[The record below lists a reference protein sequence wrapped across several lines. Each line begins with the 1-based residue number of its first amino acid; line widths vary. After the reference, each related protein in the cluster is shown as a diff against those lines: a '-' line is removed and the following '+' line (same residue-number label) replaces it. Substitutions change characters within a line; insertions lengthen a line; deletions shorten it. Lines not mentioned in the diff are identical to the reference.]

1 MNIKSSINELIGGTP
16 LVRIPRMN
24 DTGADIILKLE
35 FFNPSGSVKDRA
47 ALAMLEDA
55 KKRGLIKAGS
65 TIIEP
70 TSGNTGIGLA
80 MVGAAEGY
88 RVILVMPDTMSV
100 ERRKFLKAYGAEL
113 ELTDGA
119 KGMKGAI
126 ERAEQMRDEIPG
138 SFIPQ
143 QFENPANRDAHERTT
158 GVEIWK
164 DTDGEVDIFVAG
176 VGTGGTVCGVGKALK
191 ALNPKVKIV
200 AVEPADS
207 PVLSG
212 GKPGPHALQGIGAGF
227 VPGIYLPEVV
237 DEVFRG
243 HYRAGGGHGVDARK
257 KGGHTFG
264 NIIRCR
270 IVRRNG
276 SRQAAGERR
285 KEDSSADSGFGLALS
300 VNLALRIES
309 ILRN

>member
-164 DTDGEVDIFVAG
+164 DTDGEVDIFAG

-237 DEVFRG
+237 DEVFRVTTEQ
-243 HYRAGGGHGVDARK
+243 AGDTARTLAK
-257 KGGHTFG
+257 KEGILSGISSG
-264 NIIRCR
+264 AALYAAMEVGRRPENAGKK
-270 IVRRNG
+270 IVVLIPDSG
-276 SRQAAGERR
+276 SRY
-285 KEDSSADSGFGLALS
+285 LS
-300 VNLALRIES
+300 TWLYE
-309 ILRN
+309 

>member
-88 RVILVMPDTMSV
+88 RIILVMPDTMSV

-126 ERAEQMRDEIPG
+126 ERAEQMRDEMPG

-237 DEVFRG
+237 DEVFRVTTEQ
-243 HYRAGGGHGVDARK
+243 AGDTARTLAK
-257 KGGHTFG
+257 KEGILSGISSG
-264 NIIRCR
+264 AALYAAMEVGRRPENAGKK
-270 IVRRNG
+270 IVVLIPDSG
-276 SRQAAGERR
+276 SRY
-285 KEDSSADSGFGLALS
+285 LS
-300 VNLALRIES
+300 TWLYE
-309 ILRN
+309 

>member
-237 DEVFRG
+237 DEVFRVTTEQAG
-243 HYRAGGGHGVDARK
+243 DTARTLAKKRAYFREYRQVPHCTPRWKSAGG
-257 KGGHTFG
+257 
-264 NIIRCR
+264 
-270 IVRRNG
+270 RRTPVK
-276 SRQAAGERR
+276 R
-285 KEDSSADSGFGLALS
+285 
-300 VNLALRIES
+300 
-309 ILRN
+309 

>member
-119 KGMKGAI
+119 
-126 ERAEQMRDEIPG
+126 
-138 SFIPQ
+138 
-143 QFENPANRDAHERTT
+143 
-158 GVEIWK
+158 
-164 DTDGEVDIFVAG
+164 
-176 VGTGGTVCGVGKALK
+176 
-191 ALNPKVKIV
+191 
-200 AVEPADS
+200 
-207 PVLSG
+207 
-212 GKPGPHALQGIGAGF
+212 
-227 VPGIYLPEVV
+227 
-237 DEVFRG
+237 
-243 HYRAGGGHGVDARK
+243 
-257 KGGHTFG
+257 
-264 NIIRCR
+264 
-270 IVRRNG
+270 
-276 SRQAAGERR
+276 
-285 KEDSSADSGFGLALS
+285 
-300 VNLALRIES
+300 
-309 ILRN
+309 

>member
-80 MVGAAEGY
+80 MVGAAEAY

-176 VGTGGTVCGVGKALK
+176 VGTGGTVES
-191 ALNPKVKIV
+191 VK
-200 AVEPADS
+200 
-207 PVLSG
+207 
-212 GKPGPHALQGIGAGF
+212 
-227 VPGIYLPEVV
+227 
-237 DEVFRG
+237 R
-243 HYRAGGGHGVDARK
+243 
-257 KGGHTFG
+257 
-264 NIIRCR
+264 
-270 IVRRNG
+270 
-276 SRQAAGERR
+276 
-285 KEDSSADSGFGLALS
+285 
-300 VNLALRIES
+300 
-309 ILRN
+309 

>member
-138 SFIPQ
+138 SLIPQ
-143 QFENPANRDAHERTT
+143 QFENPAKRDAHERTT

-237 DEVFRG
+237 DEVFRVTTEQ
-243 HYRAGGGHGVDARK
+243 AGDTARTLAK
-257 KGGHTFG
+257 KEGILSGISSG
-264 NIIRCR
+264 AALYAAMEVGRRPENAGKK
-270 IVRRNG
+270 IVVLIPDSG
-276 SRQAAGERR
+276 SRY
-285 KEDSSADSGFGLALS
+285 LS
-300 VNLALRIES
+300 TWLYE
-309 ILRN
+309 

>member
-212 GKPGPHALQGIGAGF
+212 
-227 VPGIYLPEVV
+227 
-237 DEVFRG
+237 
-243 HYRAGGGHGVDARK
+243 
-257 KGGHTFG
+257 
-264 NIIRCR
+264 
-270 IVRRNG
+270 
-276 SRQAAGERR
+276 RQAGAARIAGNRR
-285 KEDSSADSGFGLALS
+285 GVCPRNISSGGS
-300 VNLALRIES
+300 
-309 ILRN
+309 

>member
-55 KKRGLIKAGS
+55 KKRGLIKAVS

-143 QFENPANRDAHERTT
+143 QFENPANRGAHERTT

-176 VGTGGTVCGVGKALK
+176 VGTGGTVCGVGKVLK

-237 DEVFRG
+237 DEVFRVTTEQ
-243 HYRAGGGHGVDARK
+243 AGDTARTLAK
-257 KGGHTFG
+257 KEGILSGISSG
-264 NIIRCR
+264 AALYAAMEVGRRPENAGKK
-270 IVRRNG
+270 IVVLIPDSG
-276 SRQAAGERR
+276 SRY
-285 KEDSSADSGFGLALS
+285 LS
-300 VNLALRIES
+300 TWLYE
-309 ILRN
+309 

>member
-126 ERAEQMRDEIPG
+126 ERAEQMRDGIPG

-143 QFENPANRDAHERTT
+143 QFENPANRAAHERTT

-237 DEVFRG
+237 DEVFRVTTEQ
-243 HYRAGGGHGVDARK
+243 AGDTARTLAK
-257 KGGHTFG
+257 KEGILSGISSG
-264 NIIRCR
+264 AALYAAMEVGRRPENAGKK
-270 IVRRNG
+270 IVVLIPDSG
-276 SRQAAGERR
+276 SRY
-285 KEDSSADSGFGLALS
+285 LS
-300 VNLALRIES
+300 TWLYE
-309 ILRN
+309 